1 MQAIISGHGSIA
13 EEQAMSEGSDKQQEE
28 NERTGSL
35 AGLGAGV
42 LAGAA
47 AGSAVFPVV
56 GTFVGA
62 IAGGLVGSQ
71 VGKVIGSTA
80 LNALGGLLGEA
91 PAAGAGEGQP
101 AAAPE
106 TPAGPAVTPN
116 GPTLLNQLERLS
128 QLRAQGA
135 ISEDEFKAAKA
146 KLLGL

>member
-1 MQAIISGHGSIA
+1 
-13 EEQAMSEGSDKQQEE
+13 MSEGSEKQDE

-56 GTFVGA
+56 GTFAGA
-62 IAGGLVGSQ
+62 IAGGLLGSQ
-71 VGKVIGSTA
+71 VGKMIGGTV
-80 LNALGGLLGEA
+80 LNALGGLVGEA
-91 PAAGAGEGQP
+91 PP
-101 AAAPE
+101 ADAEQQSPLVTPPPDA
-106 TPAGPAVTPN
+106 PAGPSVAPN

-128 QLRAQGA
+128 ALRAQGL

-146 KLLGL
+146 KLLGI